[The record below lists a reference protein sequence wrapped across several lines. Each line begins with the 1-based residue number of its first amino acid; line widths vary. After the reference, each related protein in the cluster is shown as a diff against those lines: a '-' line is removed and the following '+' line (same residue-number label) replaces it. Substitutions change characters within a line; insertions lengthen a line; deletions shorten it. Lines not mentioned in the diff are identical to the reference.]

1 MQIRIRNWF
10 VSKSFYF
17 VLFTLE
23 PNLKALEPRILAWT
37 MAVSSAGAFMLM
49 VADIVEI
56 MAVIQSAVLQIEV
69 IYINAIFKPNQ
80 VFLVSVCCNST
91 LSVFETQG

>member
-1 MQIRIRNWF
+1 
-10 VSKSFYF
+10 
-17 VLFTLE
+17 
-23 PNLKALEPRILAWT
+23 
-37 MAVSSAGAFMLM
+37 MAVSSAGVFMLM

-80 VFLVSVCCNST
+80 VFLVSVGCNST
-91 LSVFETQG
+91 LPVFETQG